1 MLKQTKKS
9 FKFENLTL
17 EWMQASIHTTDGQTD
32 NKQLCECSNQPGVG
46 IKSAIIVITCDLHNL
61 KISHSNNKCPFKW
74 NEMDPHGQVP
84 YPLISSL
91 PTNSL
96 SLSLSHTHTHTHTH
110 THKHTHAHTHTN
122 THTHTHTHKQT
133 LNPETTRAE
142 EEAMCFWLKCSK
154 SLKQGY
160 ASDPNFSFFD
170 NVCLCL
176 PI

>member
-9 FKFENLTL
+9 FKFANLTL
-17 EWMQASIHTTDGQTD
+17 KWMQASIHTTDGQTD
-32 NKQLCECSNQPGVG
+32 NRQLCGCSNQPGVG

-61 KISHSNNKCPFKW
+61 KTSPSNNKCPFKW

-96 SLSLSHTHTHTHTH
+96 SLSLSLSHTHTHT
-110 THKHTHAHTHTN
+110 N
-122 THTHTHTHKQT
+122 KQT

-142 EEAMCFWLKCSK
+142 EEAKCFWLKYSK